1 MNLIMQNIV
10 KQNGTASA
18 TNGALYT
25 CNDFLIA
32 TREPAAF
39 RTILEEQPGFD
50 LATVDGVDGVQTLIW
65 EMRVQFDA
73 PSVQTG
79 QLLDEYVAE
88 QLKNQN
94 SKSAAKACAWL
105 LDSNNQYSPRKS
117 VKVAREFV
125 AQCEPAFEFST
136 DNELDDQLGSIEWE
150 WSKYIPRG
158 FVTGLVGE
166 QDTGKSTVA
175 QDFCRTLIS
184 GGNWPDGQPTN
195 GNADKLL
202 WIDTDGNLPLFH
214 QRLKTWKMPRGRFIF
229 PPDSLQELAIDNP
242 ENWRWIE
249 RAVEKFGIRLV
260 VIDALSG
267 SHNGKSNDEDS
278 MKVIMKRLHAFAQK
292 YKIAVVV
299 LHHLNKAGAGVPA
312 YPITIGR
319 MRGSGAISQYCRS
332 ILALTTPDATQPN
345 ERRLD
350 VIKLNIAKRP
360 GPVGYILTDD
370 GPMWGEAPEPAQ
382 QAQPH
387 RAADDAE
394 EFLRAELAGGAK
406 AAHDVRDKAVA
417 AGLSDYALKQARK
430 KIGIEPEKNRVQNG
444 GWLWSLPSENDEIE
458 EVE

>member
-1 MNLIMQNIV
+1 MDTKFSSKEQPQNSSTRQY
-10 KQNGTASA
+10 KGDEFLTA
-18 TNGALYT
+18 TK
-25 CNDFLIA
+25 
-32 TREPAAF
+32 EPAAF
-39 RTILEEQPGFD
+39 RVIREEQPDFD
-50 LATVDGVDGVQTLIW
+50 LSEVEGVTSAQKLVW
-65 EMRVQFDA
+65 KMRVLHDA
-73 PSVQTG
+73 TSVQEG
-79 QLLDEYVAE
+79 QPLDEYIAK
-88 QLKNQN
+88 QLRDDPTDD
-94 SKSAAKACAWL
+94 AATARAWL
-105 LDSNNQYSPRKS
+105 LDTTGEQYSPRKS

-136 DNELDDQLGSIEWE
+136 DDELDDQLGSIEWE
-150 WSKYIPRG
+150 WPKYIPRG

-175 QDFCRTLIS
+175 QDFCRTLIN

-214 QRLKTWKMPRGRFIF
+214 QRLKAWKMPRGRFIF

-332 ILALTTPDATQPN
+332 ILALTTPNATQPN

-370 GPMWGEAPEPAQ
+370 GPIWGEAPEPAQ
-382 QAQPH
+382 QTQPH

-394 EFLRAELAGGAK
+394 DFLRTELAGGAK
-406 AAHDVRDKAVA
+406 AAHDVRDKAIA

-430 KIGIEPEKNRVQNG
+430 KIGIEPEKSRVPNG

>member
-1 MNLIMQNIV
+1 MQNIV
-10 KQNGTASA
+10 KQNGNASA

-25 CNDFLIA
+25 CDDFLIA

-39 RTILEEQPGFD
+39 RTIIEEQPGFD
-50 LATVDGVDGVQTLIW
+50 LATVDGVNGEQTLIW

-73 PSVQTG
+73 PSVQAG
-79 QLLDEYVAE
+79 QLLDEYIAE
-88 QLKNQN
+88 QLKNQT
-94 SKSAAKACAWL
+94 SKTAAKACAWL

-117 VKVAREFV
+117 VNVAREFV

-136 DNELDDQLGSIEWE
+136 DNELDSQLGNIEWLWE
-150 WSKYIPRG
+150 KYIPRG

-175 QDFCRTLIS
+175 QDFCRTQLV
-184 GGNWPDGQPTN
+184 GGQWPDGENCTR
-195 GNADKLL
+195 ADKLL

-214 QRLKTWKMPRGRFIF
+214 QRLKSWNMPRGRFVF

-249 RAVEKFGIRLV
+249 RAVEKFRFPVV

-278 MKVIMKRLHAFAQK
+278 MKVIMKRLHALAQK
-292 YKIAVVV
+292 HKIAVVV
-299 LHHLNKAGAGVPA
+299 IHHLNKTAAGVPA
-312 YPITIGR
+312 YPITVGR
-319 MRGSGAISQYCRS
+319 LRGSGAISQYCRS

-350 VIKLNIAKRP
+350 VIKLNIARKP
-360 GPVGYILTDD
+360 EPVGYILTDQ
-370 GPMWGEAPEPAQ
+370 GPQWGAAPEPS
-382 QAQPH
+382 QPH
-387 RAADDAE
+387 RAAHDAE
-394 EFLRAELAGGAK
+394 EFLRAELADGAK
-406 AAHDVRDKAVA
+406 AAHDVRDNAIG

-430 KIGIEPEKNRVQNG
+430 DIGVKTEKSRAPNG
-444 GWLWSLPSENDEIE
+444 GWLWALPDENDDF
-458 EVE
+458 